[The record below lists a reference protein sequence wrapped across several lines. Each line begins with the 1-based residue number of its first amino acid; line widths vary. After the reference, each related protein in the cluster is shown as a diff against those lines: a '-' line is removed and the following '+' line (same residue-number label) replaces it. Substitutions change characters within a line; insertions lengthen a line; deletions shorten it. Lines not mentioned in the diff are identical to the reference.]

1 MFLYAKL
8 ICFSALTAVAQDLTD
23 DPLIF
28 VAQSGLAEL
37 VIIALVDDQYSRHKI
52 EYMSAS

>member
-1 MFLYAKL
+1 MRKL

-28 VAQSGLAEL
+28 CRTICGSANSSEL
-37 VIIALVDDQYSRHKI
+37 VITAPVDD
-52 EYMSAS
+52 